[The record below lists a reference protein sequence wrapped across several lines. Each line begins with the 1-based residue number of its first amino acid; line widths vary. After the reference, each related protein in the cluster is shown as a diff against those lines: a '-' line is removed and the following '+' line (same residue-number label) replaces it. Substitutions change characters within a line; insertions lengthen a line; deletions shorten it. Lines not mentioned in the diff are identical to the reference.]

1 MTWSRPYGS
10 SLPFCVVTQRDELAI
25 APAVHTACNGRWVGD
40 ARDEEHREAPTKE
53 ERCGRCWSVE
63 QAKERAVV
71 ELERFEA
78 GLVAAEANNGGDA
91 R

>member
-1 MTWSRPYGS
+1 VTWSRPYGS
-10 SLPFCVVTQRDELAI
+10 VGLPFCLVVEVKAFV
-25 APAVHTACNGRWVGD
+25 ATACLGRWVPSKD
-40 ARDEEHREAPTKE
+40 DPTCEAPTKE

-71 ELERFEA
+71 EMERFEA
-78 GLVAAEANNGGDA
+78 ELVAAEANNGGDA